1 MTNYFFDV
9 LPADL
14 QQLIYHKNLLD
25 SIVSKNLQTYDNIW
39 VLYPPEWRIKPC
51 SYKSVAMAKFTYFTQ
66 LEINCPQSESAT
78 HVAPLH
84 QVLIVDDVPYI
95 DDVPWSD
102 HFVPD
107 SDEYSD
113 DYYYSNS
120 D

>member
-1 MTNYFFDV
+1 MANYFFDV
-9 LPADL
+9 LPTDL

-25 SIVSKNLQTYDNIW
+25 SIESKDLKSYDNIW
-39 VLYPPEWRIKPC
+39 ALYPPKWRIKPC
-51 SYKSVAMAKFTYFTQ
+51 SYKSIAMAKFTYFTHPED
-66 LEINCPQSESAT
+66 LTCALGESARW
-78 HVAPLH
+78 VAAFH

-113 DYYYSNS
+113 S

>member
-1 MTNYFFDV
+1 MTNYFFDI

-25 SIVSKNLQTYDNIW
+25 SIKTKNLQLYDNIW
-39 VLYPPEWRIKPC
+39 VLNPPKWRIKPC
-51 SYKSVAMAKFTYFTQ
+51 SYKSVAMTKYTYFTQ
-66 LEINCPQSESAT
+66 SEVDCARPQLDIAANLAS
-78 HVAPLH
+78 LH
-84 QVLIVDDVPYI
+84 HILVVNDVPFI

-113 DYYYSNS
+113 
-120 D
+120 